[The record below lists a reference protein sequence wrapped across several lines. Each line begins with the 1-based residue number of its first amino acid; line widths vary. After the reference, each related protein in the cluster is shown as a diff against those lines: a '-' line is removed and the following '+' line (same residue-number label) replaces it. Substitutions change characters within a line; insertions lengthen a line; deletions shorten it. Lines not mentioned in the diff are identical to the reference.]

1 MASKRYTEEQFIQA
15 VKDSKSYSEVCRRI
29 GISDKG
35 GNLSTVKRKIKE
47 LKLDMSHFTGAR
59 WNKGLTSKD
68 HKSIKKKDISEIL
81 VENSG
86 WTSFNIK
93 NRILKEG
100 LKERKCER
108 CQRTEWEGNPIPLEL
123 HHINGIHKDNRLENL
138 QILCPNCHALT
149 ENYSGKSSNKV
160 LSAQK
165 ETSKVE
171 LG

>member
-1 MASKRYTEEQFIQA
+1 
-15 VKDSKSYSEVCRRI
+15 
-29 GISDKG
+29 
-35 GNLSTVKRKIKE
+35 LSTVKRKIKE

-93 NRILKEG
+93 NRILNEG

-108 CQRTEWEGNPIPLEL
+108 C
-123 HHINGIHKDNRLENL
+123 
-138 QILCPNCHALT
+138 
-149 ENYSGKSSNKV
+149 
-160 LSAQK
+160 
-165 ETSKVE
+165 
-171 LG
+171 